1 MRRRGDD
8 DDDDDDDD
16 DADAGGDDGDDYAD
30 DNDYDYDCGDD
41 DGDDDE
47 DDDDDDEDD
56 DDDVENETKKVYEN
70 GPRFGAGFRDGNKRT
85 ARAHGTVR
93 ELSLSAVF
101 GARSRPQNWGRVVA
115 RSSSSPIPS
124 LSS

>member
-1 MRRRGDD
+1 MMIMIMMMMMMRMMMMMMMMMMLMMMMRMMMMMLK
-8 DDDDDDDD
+8 
-16 DADAGGDDGDDYAD
+16 
-30 DNDYDYDCGDD
+30 
-41 DGDDDE
+41 
-47 DDDDDDEDD
+47 
-56 DDDVENETKKVYEN
+56 TKRKNVYEN

>member
-1 MRRRGDD
+1 MAWIMMMMMMMMMMLVMMMMILMMMMMRMMMMMMLMMMMRMMMMMLK
-8 DDDDDDDD
+8 
-16 DADAGGDDGDDYAD
+16 
-30 DNDYDYDCGDD
+30 
-41 DGDDDE
+41 
-47 DDDDDDEDD
+47 
-56 DDDVENETKKVYEN
+56 TKRKHVYEN

-115 RSSSSPIPS
+115 RSS
-124 LSS
+124 